1 MHLERGEPVL
11 SKGITRVG
19 LAEGKASGMSAGEK
33 KPPSGSGGG
42 RESGGR
48 PVERMCKGLGML
60 GGGQLQEALQSQAE
74 KHLEDGLR
82 DTDHLP
88 AKSWSDSMFFGGE
101 KKNTKFGVGDWG
113 EGTPSEDTF
122 TKILTWDRSRVSV
135 ILKQRPGPTGI

>member
-1 MHLERGEPVL
+1 
-11 SKGITRVG
+11 
-19 LAEGKASGMSAGEK
+19 MSAGEK
-33 KPPSGSGGG
+33 KPPSVSGGG

-48 PVERMCKGLGML
+48 PIGRMCKGLGML

-101 KKNTKFGVGDWG
+101 KKNTKFGVSD
-113 EGTPSEDTF
+113 
-122 TKILTWDRSRVSV
+122 
-135 ILKQRPGPTGI
+135 Q